1 MPSESQASRLVYS
14 GDQVAEAAQSG
25 TLEEQMA
32 MDASAAQDGRAD
44 DVTGGQAAG
53 QGGGHASLLGSL
65 VKSSGIYAVASIAAP
80 FVSLILA
87 PFLTSRLTPT
97 DYGALAVT
105 NTAISLGIAISQ
117 LGLGSAFFRAYNFD
131 ATTEHEKQK
140 VLATVVTLLLL
151 LSLSTNVII
160 TVGAS
165 PLAVALLGSSSYAP
179 LIRLAAWSIFAQNLS
194 VPAFAWMRAENRALP
209 FSLLAV
215 VNLSV
220 NLVGTIL
227 LVGVVQMGVAGALL
241 ATAAGYATVAALS
254 LPVILAR
261 AGLSLR
267 QDIIWNLLAFGV
279 PQVFSFM
286 SGWVLQISD
295 RYLLS
300 RMVSLSEA
308 AHYSI
313 AYSLGGVLGT
323 LVVTPF
329 ALAWPTA
336 MYAIAKRGDAGRVFR
351 LVFDAFGT
359 VLLLAAF
366 GLTVLSTLMLNWF
379 FPPSYRTAAP
389 VIPLVALS
397 LALYGMYTVYMTGAN
412 IRRMTWL
419 GAIYVTAAAVLNIAL
434 NLVLIPRYGAMGA
447 AISTLLA
454 YVLLALVT
462 LVVNQRIYPVPY
474 GPWRFVAA
482 LGGVVAIYTLGAVA
496 GASAGV
502 LRVPIS
508 VLALLVA
515 AGWLFIAGNGREALR
530 YWRGQRRS
538 AASSARS

>member
-1 MPSESQASRLVYS
+1 MLSEGQASSLAS
-14 GDQVAEAAQSG
+14 TGDQVAEAAQSG
-25 TLEEQMA
+25 ALEEQIA
-32 MDASAAQDGRAD
+32 MDASAAQAGRD
-44 DVTGGQAAG
+44 DVTGGHAVAR
-53 QGGGHASLLGSL
+53 GGSHSSLLRTL
-65 VKSSGIYAVASIAAP
+65 VKSSGIYALASVAAP

-97 DYGALAVT
+97 DYGVLAVT
-105 NTAISLGIAISQ
+105 NTAISLGIAVSQ

-131 ATTEHEKQK
+131 AATEQEKRK
-140 VLATVVTLLLL
+140 VLATVLTLLLL
-151 LSLSTNVII
+151 VSLSTTLII
-160 TVGAS
+160 TVGAA
-165 PLAVALLGSSSYAP
+165 PLAAILLGSGSYAP

-215 VNLSV
+215 ANLSV
-220 NLVGTIL
+220 NLVGTII
-227 LVGVVQMGVAGALL
+227 LVGVAQMGVAGALL

-254 LPVILAR
+254 LPVILTR
-261 AGLSLR
+261 AGFSLR
-267 QDIIWNLLAFGV
+267 RDIIWSLLTFGV

-286 SGWVLQISD
+286 SYWVLQISD

-300 RMVSLSEA
+300 RMVSLSET

-313 AYSLGGVLGT
+313 AYSLGSVLGT

-336 MYAIAKRGDAGRVFR
+336 MYAIAKRGDAGRIFR

-366 GLTVLSTLMLNWF
+366 GVSILSTVLLDWL
-379 FPPSYRTAAP
+379 FPPSYRPAAP

-474 GPWRFVAA
+474 GPWRFSAA
-482 LGGVVAIYTLGAVA
+482 LGGVVVIYGLGAVV

-502 LRVPIS
+502 LRVPIG
-508 VLALLVA
+508 VIALLVA
-515 AGWLFIAGNGREALR
+515 AGWLFVAGNGREAFR
-530 YWRGQRRS
+530 YWRGQLRATKPS
-538 AASSARS
+538 AG